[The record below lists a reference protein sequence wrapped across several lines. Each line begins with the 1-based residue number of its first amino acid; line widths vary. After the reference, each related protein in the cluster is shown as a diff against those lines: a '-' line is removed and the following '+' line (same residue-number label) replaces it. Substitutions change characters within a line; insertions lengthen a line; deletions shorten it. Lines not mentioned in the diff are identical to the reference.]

1 MIYCTYKNIHIITTI
16 IIIQSKAI
24 ASLFLC
30 SYINKITRKKGE
42 HSPYLGRKGVRMQP
56 QNSQNEEKKT
66 REELLVELEA
76 ELDELETFYILGKL

>member
-1 MIYCTYKNIHIITTI
+1 
-16 IIIQSKAI
+16 
-24 ASLFLC
+24 
-30 SYINKITRKKGE
+30 
-42 HSPYLGRKGVRMQP
+42 MQP